1 MSNTAEPA
9 TDANTDAAAGA
20 GAANTTIFKSLTD
33 KVNAEDFDVNNEN
46 NVLFTLEQKY
56 NRHLE
61 TRQHTLHLLKQ
72 QQASQQNLLQELN
85 KDMVRPTHIC
95 STLHDAI
102 REGRRSFDY
111 DRDILER
118 LERLYDGFRFT
129 YTKKKNIITEKEKEM
144 GEICEQIREL
154 DKEISVLCSAL
165 RSITM

>member
-1 MSNTAEPA
+1 MSTTADAVNT
-9 TDANTDAAAGA
+9 AGA
-20 GAANTTIFKSLTD
+20 GAANTTIFKSLAD
-33 KVNAEDFDVNNEN
+33 KVNAVDFDVNN
-46 NVLFTLEQKY
+46 VLLTLEQKY

-72 QQASQQNLLQELN
+72 QQTSQQNLLQELN

-118 LERLYDGFRFT
+118 LERLYDGFWFT

-154 DKEISVLCSAL
+154 DKEISVLSSAL

>member
-1 MSNTAEPA
+1 MSTA
-9 TDANTDAAAGA
+9 TNTDAAAANTNAAGA

-144 GEICEQIREL
+144 GEIYEQIREL

>member
-1 MSNTAEPA
+1 MS
-9 TDANTDAAAGA
+9 TDANTSTNAAGA

-129 YTKKKNIITEKEKEM
+129 YTKKKNIITEKEKEI